1 VKPNITN
8 NKVFW
13 KDAYMVFKNQIEYI
27 HKKNVY
33 KFSNNNIY
41 NNEWEKLLLNE
52 IIIHTQKLHSNVVS
66 IINKQIEL
74 YNLSYRNNI
83 QSNNK
88 KQGTNYPHMIHPTK
102 LLHIF
107 LMGGAR

>member
-1 VKPNITN
+1 
-8 NKVFW
+8 
-13 KDAYMVFKNQIEYI
+13 MVFKNQIEYI